1 MLTNWFDID
10 MNLEDSLIKLQR
22 IISRTW
28 DVQTFDNKE
37 NSLSYSEFEYLLC
50 VHIAENLE
58 FDPEST
64 EHDDSTHLSAL
75 AAEMQV
81 QKSSAS
87 LMVNKLE
94 RRELIYRATCQYDAR
109 AQHILLT
116 EKGRKLFLC
125 TQRSVFKN
133 LAKSFKSLLEEEEYD
148 NFEKTLSKICSTFVV
163 ENN

>member
-1 MLTNWFDID
+1 
-10 MNLEDSLIKLQR
+10 MNLADSLVKLQR

-28 DVQTFDNKE
+28 DAQSFDNKE
-37 NSLSYSEFEYLLC
+37 NSLSYSEFEYLMC
-50 VHIAENLE
+50 VHIAQNSA

-94 RRELIYRATCQYDAR
+94 KRALIYRATCHYDAR

-116 EKGRKLFLC
+116 EKGSKLFLD
-125 TQRSVFKN
+125 TQSSVYKN
-133 LAKSFKSLLEEEEYD
+133 LATSFKKLLADEEYD
-148 NFEKTLSKICSTFVV
+148 NFEKTLSKICTSFAIDKD
-163 ENN
+163 